1 MAITALQKL
10 NSTTSDQEKLSYA
23 LEIIQHQPPYP
34 TSLIQHALKFLEVLD
49 PTDVPEQCRRDAA
62 AIRSSSYFESGWY
75 VNSSQDLFPAV
86 REMDRDNLILHYCI
100 VGWHAGL
107 APSPIFNTSFY
118 LDQYPDVAGA
128 RINPLWHYI
137 VQGKCEGRLAC
148 PLPTT
153 EKDPYQDK
161 TDLQY
166 IQNST
171 QSRLHFTS
179 SDYRIVAFYLPQFH
193 PIAEN
198 NAWWGDGFTEWTNV
212 KPAKPIFKDHY
223 QPHEPADLGHYI
235 IEDATILRRQVQ
247 LAQIYGVDAFCF
259 YFYWFNGKTLLE
271 KPIDIFFNDTTI
283 DHGFCLC
290 WANENWT
297 RRWDGKDSDVLLAQ
311 TYSHEDDLE
320 FIIYIAKYLQD
331 PRYLRIE
338 GKPVLL
344 IYRPS
349 LLPDPTATTRIWR
362 DWCIENGVGDLH
374 LVYTQSFECDHPTN
388 YGCDAATE
396 FAPNIPNGYQG
407 ATPHLITE
415 QVKDLSPDFK
425 GKIFDWSAYI
435 ERSKN
440 LPHPG
445 YPIYRCINPGWDNTA
460 RKKTN
465 ATIFVNS
472 SPRNFEEWAINA
484 LADTAFAQGSNG
496 LLFVNAWN
504 EWAEGAHLEP
514 DQRYGYGYLEA
525 LRMARTRFKYQT
537 RCRQQPTEKLPMPC
551 EIAIVVHA
559 FYPEILNE
567 IIDYWQL
574 IPALQGIWFVITTP
588 PDKVEACQKVIDSR
602 NLNLRTLVIATE
614 NHGRDILPFCKIY
627 ELLIRIGIRVFCKLH
642 TKKSKHR
649 GDGDDWRRELFTGLL
664 DPTRT
669 ESIIQALNTNS
680 GIGIVLPEDHILN
693 MTEFF
698 GANCDTVCSLA
709 ARLGLAAWRLNEL
722 PLVAGS
728 MFWARIE
735 TLAPLQMLFN
745 EDRFEKEYGQVDGT
759 YAHAFERMVSVSCA
773 CLGLEVANC
782 ELQTYSAKD
791 NKRSYTYSSRG

>member
-1 MAITALQKL
+1 MTITTLQKL
-10 NSTTSDQEKLSYA
+10 NSTTSDQERLSYA

-49 PTDVPEQCRRDAA
+49 SSDVPEECRRDAA
-62 AIRSSSYFESGWY
+62 AIRSSSYFDSSWY
-75 VNSSQDLFPAV
+75 VKSSQSLFPAV
-86 REMDRDNLILHYCI
+86 REMALDDLILHYCL

-107 APSPIFNTSFY
+107 APSPIFSTIFY
-118 LDQYPDVAGA
+118 LDQYPDVSGA
-128 RINPLWHYI
+128 RVNPLYHYI
-137 VQGKCEGRLAC
+137 VQGKREGRLAC

-153 EKDPYQDK
+153 EKDPYQEK
-161 TDLQY
+161 IDLQY
-166 IQNST
+166 VHNSS
-171 QSRLHFTS
+171 QSRLHFANS
-179 SDYRIVAFYLPQFH
+179 NYRIVAFYLPQFH

-212 KPAKPIFKDHY
+212 KPAIPIFKDHY
-223 QPHEPADLGHYI
+223 QPHVPAELGHYI
-235 IEDATILRRQVQ
+235 IEDASILRRQVQ
-247 LAQIYGVDAFCF
+247 LAQVYGVDAFCF

-271 KPIDIFFNDTTI
+271 KPIDIFFNDRTI

-320 FIIYIAKYLQD
+320 FIKYIAKYLQD

-362 DWCIENGVGDLH
+362 DWCIQNGIGDLH
-374 LVYTQSFECDHPTN
+374 LVYTQSFECDHPST
-388 YGCDAATE
+388 YGCDAGTE
-396 FAPNIPNGYQG
+396 FSPNIPNGYQG
-407 ATPHLITE
+407 PTPHLITE
-415 QVKDLSPDFK
+415 QARDVIPDFK

-435 ERSKN
+435 ERSTN

-472 SPRNFEEWAINA
+472 SPRSFEEWAVNA

-525 LRMARTRFKYQT
+525 LRMARIRFNYST
-537 RCRQQPTEKLPMPC
+537 RCLQEPAEKLPLPC

-567 IIDYWQL
+567 VIDYWQL
-574 IPALQGIWFVITTP
+574 IPALKGTWFIITAP
-588 PDKVEACQKVIDSR
+588 PDKVEACKKVFDSR
-602 NLNLRTLVIATE
+602 NLNLKVVVIATE

-627 ELLIRIGIRVFCKLH
+627 EFLIRIGIKVFCKLH

-649 GDGDDWRRELFTGLL
+649 EDGDDWRRELFAGLL
-664 DPTRT
+664 DPART

-680 GIGIVLPEDHILN
+680 GIGIILPEDHILK

-759 YAHAFERMVSVSCA
+759 FAHAFERMVSVSCA

-791 NKRSYTYSSRG
+791 PKKNYTYSNSG